1 MSLLLFLTLS
11 LLGTSCN
18 AGNFLISLH
27 INLSQAGF
35 YLLIAAPGAWGEGI
49 DDVDPDYD
57 PFVHLKLR
65 AKDIQNSCPNGVE
78 KCVCENNIEES
89 TNGPFDP
96 DEDLLGAIRTYSV
109 CNPGICYCKGDP
121 YTPRD
126 SRNWPMKAVFDTCPR
141 GEMNRCLCHDNSIA
155 TFPFDMRTLFLNC
168 RPKRVSNRHILQ
180 KIN

>member
-1 MSLLLFLTLS
+1 M
-11 LLGTSCN
+11 
-18 AGNFLISLH
+18 
-27 INLSQAGF
+27 
-35 YLLIAAPGAWGEGI
+35 GI

-57 PFVHLKLR
+57 PIVLLKLR
-65 AKDIQNSCPNGVE
+65 AKDIQEACPNGVAH
-78 KCVCENNIEES
+78 CICENNIEES

-96 DEDLLGAIRTYSV
+96 DEDLLGAVHTYSV

-126 SRNWPMKAVFDTCPR
+126 SRNWPMKAVFDTCPT
-141 GEMNRCLCHDNSIA
+141 GEMDRCLCHDNSIV
-155 TFPFDMRTLFLNC
+155 TFPFDMRTLFLDC